1 MTSNLMTRFDLTPFN
16 RTTIGFDRLFNDLDR
31 VIANSAINNSYP
43 PYNIEKINEN
53 EFVISLAV
61 AGFTMDDLEITHE
74 GNELT
79 IIGTTPTSDE
89 EKTYLHKGIAAR
101 GFARVFTIADHV
113 EVEAAELELGLL
125 NIYLKRNVP
134 EELQPKKIA
143 ITHKQ

>member
-1 MTSNLMTRFDLTPFN
+1 MTRFDLTPFH
-16 RTTIGFDRLFNDLDR
+16 RSTVGFDRLFNDLDR

-61 AGFTMDDLEITHE
+61 AGFTMDDLEITHD

-79 IIGTTPTSDE
+79 ITGTTPTSDE
-89 EKTYLHKGIAAR
+89 DKAYLHKGIAAR
-101 GFARVFTIADHV
+101 GFTRVFTVADHV
-113 EVEAAELELGLL
+113 EVDTAELELGLL

-134 EELQPKKIA
+134 EELQPKRIA
-143 ITHKQ
+143 ITSK

>member
-1 MTSNLMTRFDLTPFN
+1 MTSNLMTRFDLTPFH
-16 RTTIGFDRLFNDLDR
+16 RSTVGFDRLFNDLDR

-61 AGFTMDDLEITHE
+61 AGFTMDDLEITHD

-79 IIGTTPTSDE
+79 ITGTTPTSDE
-89 EKTYLHKGIAAR
+89 DKTYLHKGIAAR
-101 GFARVFTIADHV
+101 GFTRVFTVADHV
-113 EVEAAELELGLL
+113 EVDTAELELGLL

-134 EELQPKKIA
+134 EELQPKRIA
-143 ITHKQ
+143 ITSK